1 MSIFISYRR
10 SDGDFALLLYAW
22 LTERFGRERVFWDK
36 EDIDPGQDWAEVL
49 RSRVKSAKALVALIG
64 HDWATVTDD
73 TGRRR
78 LESPRDWVRAEIAAA
93 LVGGALV
100 LPVLTTGTANLRE
113 DELPDDLRA
122 LARTQSLSMSDSR
135 FHTRLIE
142 ALDRVVYA
150 APAPA
155 AAPAD
160 EPGFQDL
167 LQQVQSLQIRA
178 VELIQEGRPD
188 QATHE
193 LNEGFRL
200 MMPLVERTTHDVNLD
215 VHLGYLYKT
224 VAQTLGAAR
233 QEREAER
240 YRSLAFSVL
249 QRVKDA
255 EAVPSDVRA
264 SAWNGLGNIYHL
276 RGHADEAIRHYL
288 EAVRLS
294 PDYAYSWHDL
304 VLAYDDRAHQ
314 GHLDLPAMK
323 HALARMLETARGAPG
338 LGEDDLAGMRTMV
351 ARWEPEARR
360 TRGPRRR

>member
-1 MSIFISYRR
+1 V
-10 SDGDFALLLYAW
+10 
-22 LTERFGRERVFWDK
+22 TERFGRERVFWDK

-49 RSRVKSAKALVALIG
+49 RSRVSSAKALVALIG
-64 HDWATVTDD
+64 HDWATIADD
-73 TGRRR
+73 SGRRR
-78 LESPRDWVRAEIAAA
+78 LESPRDWVRVEIAAA
-93 LVGGALV
+93 LAGGALV
-100 LPVLTTGTANLRE
+100 LPVLTSGTANLRE
-113 DELPDDLRA
+113 EELPDDLRG

-155 AAPAD
+155 AAPAH
-160 EPGFQDL
+160 ELGFQDL
-167 LQQVQSLQIRA
+167 LQQVQNLQVRA

-188 QATHE
+188 QATDE

-200 MMPLVERTTHDVNLD
+200 MMPLVERTAHDVNLD
-215 VHLGYLYKT
+215 VQLGYLYKT
-224 VAQTLGAAR
+224 VAQTLGAAG
-233 QEREAER
+233 QEGEAER

-255 EAVPSDVRA
+255 QAVPSDVRA

-294 PDYAYSWHDL
+294 PDYAYAWHDL
-304 VLAYDDRAHQ
+304 VLAYDDRARQ

-323 HALARMLETARGAPG
+323 HALAQTLETARGAPG
-338 LGEDDLAGMRTMV
+338 LGEDYLAGLRSTV
-351 ARWEPEARR
+351 ARWEPEPRSVRHARKPTRKAAARR
-360 TRGPRRR
+360 TGGRRQR